1 MKAFIICAVAFMVL
15 VLILCIADHIYYSK
29 KLPKESLEEIDKKI
43 ADCDIKLQDEDD
55 ILKQSELLDIKE
67 YWEQERKK
75 LIDYNNKHGVKKGLL

>member
-1 MKAFIICAVAFMVL
+1 MKTFIICAVAFMVL

-43 ADCDIKLQDEDD
+43 ADCDIK
-55 ILKQSELLDIKE
+55 E